1 MNLLTKEE
9 FKELSYEKIFERL
22 ETNERGLKPKEA
34 QKRQQEFG
42 FNEIPEKK
50 QSLVVLFLKKFWGL
64 TAWMLEFII
73 ILSIFLKHYL
83 DAYFIG
89 ALLLLN
95 AILSFYQESKSSQAV
110 EALKKQLAIK
120 VRTLRDQWVLIDA
133 REVTI
138 GDIIRIRAGDF
149 VPADVKI
156 IDGMVGVDQSALTG
170 ESQLIQ
176 KTSNDIL
183 YSGSII
189 KNGECTAVVVFIGSN
204 TYFGK
209 TTQLVE
215 LAKPKL
221 NIEHMI
227 TKVVKFLM
235 VIVAGSLIVTFVVS
249 YIRGENLFALLPLM
263 LILLVSAI
271 PVALPAMFTVSMAL
285 GSQQLSKKGIL
296 VTRLN
301 ASEDVASMTTL
312 CADKTGTITENR
324 LTLSKVKP
332 VSGFS
337 ENDIYIYGALCSLE
351 ANHDPIDLA
360 FINAC
365 KQKNIDLSGYEQIN
379 FIPFDPKLKRTQA
392 VVKFNFQQIIITKGA
407 YESICNV
414 CPIIDHT
421 LKSELDKTVSE
432 WATNGYKTIAIS
444 IEKDSNIEFV
454 GIAALY
460 DPPRKDSSVF
470 IKELRKLGVKIK
482 MLTGDAKPIAKEI
495 AKEVEIGDNIAEPQI
510 IREAIS
516 SDAKKAYEIASK
528 ADGFC
533 EVLPEDKFYIVKALQ
548 SGNEIVGMTGDGVND
563 APALKQAEVG
573 IAVSNAT
580 DIAKKAASV
589 VLVQEGLGTIVN
601 LIKMGRIIHHRV
613 LNWIVN
619 KIVKTFQTVVFVCIA
634 YLITG
639 KFVVSALDVVL
650 LLFIID
656 FVTISFSTDN
666 VRWSKKPEVFNIRPI
681 VNVSIVIGILT
692 VLESL
697 IILYIADKYYSIFS
711 NLDQLHSFGFGILL
725 FSNIFNVFVI
735 RERGHFW
742 ESVPSRVLLVSM
754 LADFIVGVL
763 MMSFGIIVHRV
774 PFELVALL
782 VFYLILASLFNDFVK
797 VALSKLKNH

>member
-1 MNLLTKEE
+1 MKQLSKEE
-9 FKELSYEKIFERL
+9 FKELSYEKIFELL
-22 ETNERGLKPKEA
+22 ETSEKGLSPEEA
-34 QKRQQEFG
+34 QKRQKEFG

-50 QSLVVLFLKKFWGL
+50 KSLIVLFFQKFWGL
-64 TAWMLEFII
+64 TAWMLEFTI

-89 ALLLLN
+89 ALLILN
-95 AILSFYQESKSSQAV
+95 ALLSFYQESKSSKAV

-120 VRTLRDQWVLIDA
+120 VRTLRNQWVLIDA
-133 REVTI
+133 RQVTI
-138 GDIIRIRAGDF
+138 GDIIRIRSGDF

-156 IDGMVGVDQSALTG
+156 IDGSIGVDQSALTG

-176 KTSNDIL
+176 KTTNDIL
-183 YSGSII
+183 YSGSIV
-189 KNGECTAVVVFIGSN
+189 KNGECTAVVVFIGN
-204 TYFGK
+204 KTYFGK
-209 TTQLVE
+209 TTELVE

-235 VIVAGSLIVTFVVS
+235 VIVIGSLVLTFIVS

-285 GSQQLSKKGIL
+285 GSQQLSKHGIL

-312 CADKTGTITENR
+312 CADKTGTITENK
-324 LTLSKVKP
+324 LSLSKVKSTFNFKEDD
-332 VSGFS
+332 V
-337 ENDIYIYGALCSLE
+337 YIYGALCSME
-351 ANHDPIDLA
+351 ANNDPIDLA
-360 FINAC
+360 FLNAA
-365 KQKNIDLSGYEQIN
+365 KDKSIDLSAYEQIN
-379 FIPFDPKLKRTQA
+379 FIPFDPKLKRTQS
-392 VVKFNFQQIIITKGA
+392 VVKINNEQLIITKGA

-414 CPIIDHT
+414 CPIVDE
-421 LKSELDKTVSE
+421 KQKQELDSVVEE
-432 WATNGYKTIAIS
+432 WAKNGYKTIAIS
-444 IEKDSNIEFV
+444 IEKSGKIEFV

-460 DPPRKDSSVF
+460 DPPRKDSSSF
-470 IKELRKLGVKIK
+470 IKELKKLGVKIK
-482 MLTGDAKPIAKEI
+482 MLTGDAKPIAQEI
-495 AKEVEIGDNIAEPQI
+495 AKQVGIGDNITRPEI
-510 IREAIS
+510 IRQAIS
-516 SDAKKAYEIASK
+516 TDAKKAYEIANQ

-533 EVLPEDKFYIVKALQ
+533 EVLPEDKFYIVKSLQ

-589 VLVQEGLGTIVN
+589 VLLKEGLGTIVD

-634 YLITG
+634 YLVTG

-666 VRWSKKPEVFNIRPI
+666 VRWSKKPEVFNIRPL
-681 VNVSIVIGILT
+681 VNVSVIIGILT

-697 IILYIADKYYSIFS
+697 FILYIADKNYQIFS
-711 NLDQLHSFGFGILL
+711 NIHMLHSFGFGILL
-725 FSNIFNVFVI
+725 FFNIFNVFVI

-742 ESVPSRVLLVSM
+742 ESMPSKTLLMSM
-754 LADFIVGVL
+754 IADVIVGAL
-763 MMSFGIIVHRV
+763 MLGFGIIVV
-774 PFELVALL
+774 KLPLELIVI
-782 VFYLILASLFNDFVK
+782 LIGYIVLASILNDFIK
-797 VALSKLKNH
+797 VFFTRK

>member
-1 MNLLTKEE
+1 MKQISKDE
-9 FKELSYEKIFERL
+9 FKTLSYEKIFELL
-22 ETNERGLKPKEA
+22 ETSESGLTPKEA
-34 QKRQQEFG
+34 TKRQNEFG

-50 QSLVVLFLKKFWGL
+50 QSLIVLFFKKFWGL

-73 ILSIFLKHYL
+73 ILSIFLKHYI

-120 VRTLRDQWVLIDA
+120 VRTLRGEWILIDA
-133 REVTI
+133 REITV

-149 VPADVKI
+149 VPADVKV
-156 IDGMVGVDQSALTG
+156 IDGSIGVDQSALTG

-176 KTSNDIL
+176 KSSNDIL

-189 KNGECTAVVVFIGSN
+189 KNGECTAVVVFIGIN

-209 TTQLVE
+209 TTELVE

-235 VIVAGSLIVTFVVS
+235 VIVVGSLAATFVVS
-249 YIRGENLFALLPLM
+249 YVRGENLFALLPLM

-285 GSQQLSKKGIL
+285 GSMQLSKKGIL

-312 CADKTGTITENR
+312 CADKTGTMTENKLS
-324 LTLSKVKP
+324 LTEVKP
-332 VSGFS
+332 ISNFK
-337 ENDIYIYGALCSLE
+337 EEDIYLFGALCSFE

-365 KQKNIDLSGYEQIN
+365 RQKKIDLSDYEQIN
-379 FIPFDPKLKRTQA
+379 FIPFDPKFKRTQA
-392 VVKFNFQQIIITKGA
+392 VVKYKSEQIIITKGA
-407 YESICNV
+407 YESICSM
-414 CPIIDHT
+414 CPINDSNV
-421 LKSELDKTVSE
+421 KSQLDKTVNE
-432 WATNGYKTIAIS
+432 WAAKGYKTIALS
-444 IEKDSNIEFV
+444 IEKNAIVDFV

-470 IKELRKLGVKIK
+470 IKELRKLGVNIK

-495 AKEVEIGDNIAEPQI
+495 SKEVEIGENISEGKI
-510 IREAIS
+510 IREFLS
-516 SDAKKAYEIASK
+516 TDAKKAYEIVK
-528 ADGFC
+528 QTDGFC

-548 SGNEIVGMTGDGVND
+548 NGNEIVGMTGDGVND

-589 VLVQEGLGTIVN
+589 VLLQEGLGTIVN

-634 YLITG
+634 YLIT
-639 KFVVSALDVVL
+639 KEFVVSALDVVL

-666 VRWSKKPEVFNIRPI
+666 VRWSNKPEVFNIKPI
-681 VNVSIVIGILT
+681 VSVSVVIGILT

-697 IILYIADKYYSIFS
+697 FILYIADRNYHIFS
-711 NLDQLHSFGFGILL
+711 NEHMLHSFGFGILL

-742 ESVPSRVLLVSM
+742 ESIASKVLLISM
-754 LADFIVGVL
+754 LADIVIGVL
-763 MMSFGIIVHRV
+763 MLSFGIIVEKI
-774 PFELVALL
+774 PLELIVILIG
-782 VFYLILASLFNDFVK
+782 YLILVSILNDFIK
-797 VALSKLKNH
+797 VALSRR

>member
-1 MNLLTKEE
+1 MKQLSKEE
-9 FKELSYEKIFERL
+9 FKNLTYEKIFELL
-22 ETNERGLKPKEA
+22 ETSESGLSAEETA
-34 QKRQQEFG
+34 KRQREFG

-50 QSLVVLFLKKFWGL
+50 QSLIILFLKKFWGL

-73 ILSIFLKHYL
+73 ILSIFLKHYI

-95 AILSFYQESKSSQAV
+95 TILSFYQESKSSQAV

-120 VRTLRDQWVLIDA
+120 VRTLRDKWVLIDA
-133 REVTI
+133 KELTI

-156 IDGMVGVDQSALTG
+156 IDGSVGVDQSSLTG

-189 KNGECTAVVVFIGSN
+189 KNGECTAVVVFIGNN

-209 TTQLVE
+209 TTELVE

-221 NIEHMI
+221 NIENMI

-235 VIVAGSLIVTFVVS
+235 IIVVGSLVLTFVVS

-312 CADKTGTITENR
+312 CADKTGTITENK
-324 LTLSKVKP
+324 LSLAKVKP
-332 VSGFS
+332 VLNFS
-337 ENDIYIYGALCSLE
+337 EEDIYVFGALCSLE

-365 KQKNIDLSGYEQIN
+365 KQKNIDLSGYEQTN
-379 FIPFDPKLKRTQA
+379 FIPFDPKLKRTQS
-392 VVKFNFQQIIITKGA
+392 VVKFNSEQITIIKGA
-407 YESICNV
+407 YESICNT
-414 CPIIDHT
+414 CPVSDEKI
-421 LKSELDKTVSE
+421 KAELDQTVNE
-432 WATNGYKTIAIS
+432 WATSGYKTIAIS
-444 IEKDSNIEFV
+444 IEKSGKIEFV

-460 DPPRKDSSVF
+460 DPPRQDSSVF
-470 IKELRKLGVKIK
+470 IKELRKLGVNIK
-482 MLTGDAKPIAKEI
+482 MLTGDAKPIASEI
-495 AKEVEIGDNIAEPQI
+495 AKQVEIGDNIAEPQI

-589 VLVQEGLGTIVN
+589 VLLEEGLGTIVN

-666 VRWSKKPEVFNIRPI
+666 VRWSKKPEIFDIKPLVRVSVI
-681 VNVSIVIGILT
+681 VGILT

-697 IILYIADKYYSIFS
+697 FILYIADKNFQIFS
-711 NLDQLHSFGFGILL
+711 NEHLLHSFGFGILL
-725 FSNIFNVFVI
+725 FSSVFNVFVI

-742 ESVPSRVLLVSM
+742 ESTPSRVLLISM
-754 LADFIVGVL
+754 LSDVVVGIL
-763 MMSFGIIVHRV
+763 MIGFGIIVAKL
-774 PFELVALL
+774 PLALL
-782 VFYLILASLFNDFVK
+782 ALLIFYIILASILNDFIK
-797 VALSKLKNH
+797 VALSKR

>member
-1 MNLLTKEE
+1 MKLLTKEE
-9 FKELSYEKIFERL
+9 FKELSYERIFELL
-22 ETNERGLKPKEA
+22 ETSERGLSETEVK
-34 QKRQQEFG
+34 KRQSELG

-50 QSLVVLFLKKFWGL
+50 KSLIVLFLKKFWGL

-89 ALLLLN
+89 ALLFLN

-133 REVTI
+133 REVTV
-138 GDIIRIRAGDF
+138 GDIVRIRAGDF
-149 VPADVKI
+149 VPADVKV
-156 IDGMVGVDQSALTG
+156 IDGSIGVDQSALTG

-176 KTSNDIL
+176 KTTNDIL
-183 YSGSII
+183 YSGSIV
-189 KNGECTAVVVFIGSN
+189 KNGECTAVVVFIGN
-204 TYFGK
+204 KTYFGK
-209 TTQLVE
+209 TTELVE

-235 VIVAGSLIVTFVVS
+235 VIVVGSLVLTFIVS
-249 YIRGENLFALLPLM
+249 YVRGENLFALLPLM

-312 CADKTGTITENR
+312 CADKTGTITENK

-351 ANHDPIDLA
+351 ANNDPIDLA
-360 FINAC
+360 FINAA
-365 KQKNIDLSGYEQIN
+365 KDKNIDLSSYEKIN
-379 FIPFDPKLKRTQA
+379 FIPFDPKLKRTQSA
-392 VVKFNFQQIIITKGA
+392 VKINNEQIIITKGA

-414 CPIIDHT
+414 CPVVDEKT
-421 LKSELDKTVSE
+421 KLELDNAVNE
-432 WATNGYKTIAIS
+432 WAKNGYKTIAIS
-444 IEKDSNIEFV
+444 IEKSGKIEFV
-454 GIAALY
+454 GLAALY

-482 MLTGDAKPIAKEI
+482 MLTGDAKPIAQEI
-495 AKEVEIGDNIAEPQI
+495 ASQVGIGGNIARPEV
-510 IREAIS
+510 IRQAIS
-516 SDAKKAYEIASK
+516 NNAKKAYEIANQ
-528 ADGFC
+528 ANGFC
-533 EVLPEDKFYIVKALQ
+533 EVLPEDKFYIVKSLQ

-589 VLVQEGLGTIVN
+589 VLLQEGLGTIVN

-666 VRWSKKPEVFNIRPI
+666 VRWSKKPEVFNIRPL
-681 VNVSIVIGILT
+681 VNVSVMIGVLT

-697 IILYIADKYYSIFS
+697 FILYVADKNYQIFS
-711 NLDQLHSFGFGILL
+711 NSHMLHSFGFGILL

-763 MMSFGIIVHRV
+763 MMSFGIIVYRL